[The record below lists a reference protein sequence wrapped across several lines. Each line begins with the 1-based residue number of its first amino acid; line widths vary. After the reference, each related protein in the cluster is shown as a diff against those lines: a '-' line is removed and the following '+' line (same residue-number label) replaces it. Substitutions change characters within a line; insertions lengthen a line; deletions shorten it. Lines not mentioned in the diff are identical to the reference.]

1 MEKAVGV
8 MENGEERTYPPLV
21 LAYIGDAVFES
32 HIRTHLVEKH
42 RGNVNKLHR
51 FATRY
56 VKASA
61 QAAAVHAIKDILS
74 EKEWGIVKRG
84 RNQKSN
90 TIPKNATLSDYKY
103 ATGFEALIGYHH
115 LHGNH
120 NRIDEIMEAS
130 IAFVE
135 DASGGR

>member
-1 MEKAVGV
+1 MEKAVEF
-8 MENGEERTYPPLV
+8 MENGKERTYPPLV
-21 LAYIGDAVFES
+21 LAYMGDAVFES
-32 HIRTHLVEKH
+32 HIRTHLIEKH

-61 QAAAVHAIKDILS
+61 QAATVHAIRGILS
-74 EKEWGIVKRG
+74 DKEWGIVKRG

-90 TIPKNATLSDYKY
+90 TIPKNAALSDYKY

-115 LHGNH
+115 LHGNFD
-120 NRIDEIMEAS
+120 RIKEIVEAS

-135 DASGGR
+135 DALEGR

>member
-1 MEKAVGV
+1 
-8 MENGEERTYPPLV
+8 MENGEGRTYPPLV
-21 LAYIGDAVFES
+21 LAYVGDAVFEAKV
-32 HIRTHLVEKH
+32 RTHLVEKH
-42 RGNVNKLHR
+42 RGNVNKMHR
-51 FATRY
+51 FATRF

-61 QAAAVHAIKDILS
+61 QAGAVHAIRGILS

-115 LHGNH
+115 LNGNH
-120 NRIDEIMEAS
+120 ERLNEIVEAS
-130 IAFVE
+130 ISFVE

>member
-1 MEKAVGV
+1 MEKEVIC
-8 MENGEERTYPPLV
+8 MEKGEERTYPPLV
-21 LAYIGDAVFES
+21 LAYVGDAIFEAG
-32 HIRTHLVEKH
+32 IRTHLVEKH

-61 QAAAVHAIKDILS
+61 QAATVHAIKGILS
-74 EKEWGIVKRG
+74 EKEWGIVKKG

-90 TIPKNATLSDYKY
+90 SIPKNATLSDYKY

-120 NRIDEIMEAS
+120 DRINEIVEAA
-130 IAFVE
+130 IAFIE